1 MSPLF
6 HSKER
11 GRGVRCRDG
20 SAAARGAGFIWSGLG
35 FGRFERGPS
44 CVEPLVQP
52 PQAPAASA
60 AAFRSAASSEPRGSL
75 AGRDIRPRE
84 TEYRGIPK
92 ACTEAKSCDPRD
104 VLAAIRASSDGEP
117 VAARREGAPKNSP
130 KHKRR
135 QHEKAQWLWSLRQPI
150 KGTIKGRADCVG
162 SADVS
167 CHVLVFAFAAV
178 EAAVERACG
187 PRRRGLGDRKIR
199 AAPDGRRRQSGRSR
213 ARSKA
218 RRRPSAGTRRA
229 HAQRVGER
237 RSALRRAG
245 AAWDHDRL
253 RRSPQS
259 SHGGT

>member
-1 MSPLF
+1 MRPARCSRR
-6 HSKER
+6 HSRQER
-11 GRGVRCRDG
+11 WRTRRPE
-20 SAAARGAGFIWSGLG
+20 AGGG
-35 FGRFERGPS
+35 
-44 CVEPLVQP
+44 
-52 PQAPAASA
+52 
-60 AAFRSAASSEPRGSL
+60 
-75 AGRDIRPRE
+75 
-84 TEYRGIPK
+84 T
-92 ACTEAKSCDPRD
+92 
-104 VLAAIRASSDGEP
+104 
-117 VAARREGAPKNSP
+117 KNSP

-135 QHEKAQWLWSLRQPI
+135 QHEKAQWLWSLRQLI
-150 KGTIKGRADCVG
+150 KGTIKGRADCVA

-178 EAAVERACG
+178 EAAVERAFV
-187 PRRRGLGDRKIR
+187 R
-199 AAPDGRRRQSGRSR
+199 AVEIWGIEKFASPAGRRRQQRRGRSR